1 MERLA
6 LITII
11 LPFVGAFI
19 VGLNKQSFP
28 KIATI
33 FAALATL
40 GTLAVAGQWYAN
52 GAQSV
57 TYDLVKFGDTA
68 IFGVTLDAVS
78 TLIAFAVVGLG
89 FLICLYSCGYLTD
102 KNREHPH
109 NGLPRFYAFLLIFIG
124 AMAGLV
130 YSSTLAGQLLF
141 FEITGGCSWALI
153 SYYQS
158 QKAMAAAMKALI
170 ITHVGSLGL
179 YLAAAYLFSQSGTF
193 SITAL
198 EHLAPEAK
206 TIVLFGVMFAA
217 WGKSAQLPMQ
227 IWLPNA
233 MEAPTPVS
241 AYLHAASMVKVG
253 VYIFARSVMS
263 AGEIPHVVGEV
274 GIVMAM
280 ITLIYGFLMYLP
292 QADLKRLLAY
302 STITQLSY
310 IFIGLSLAA
319 LGSKLAFVAA
329 IAYIFNHAFAKS
341 LFFLVAGSLSY
352 ATGTRSMPRL
362 QGIMRTMP
370 VVGTGFGIAALAI
383 AGVPPFNGF
392 FSKFPLFAAWG
403 KSAQLPMQIWLPN
416 AMEAPTPVSA
426 YLHAASMV
434 KVGVYIFAR
443 SVMSAGEIPHIVG
456 EVGIV
461 MAMITLI
468 YGFLMYLPQADLKRL
483 LAYST
488 ITQLSYIFIGLSL
501 AALGSKLA
509 FVAAIAY
516 IFNHAFAKSLF
527 FLVAGSLSYATG
539 TRSMPRLQGI
549 MRTMPVVGTGF
560 GIAALAIAGVPPFNG
575 FFSKF
580 PLFAAGFDLGQE
592 YSWVTWL
599 MVIALIESTATFVW
613 LLYKFGQCVIGKPS
627 EDVQNAQPLPFSMT
641 FVLVILMVMSVCS
654 SFIAAYWLGL
664 AG

>member
-1 MERLA
+1 MLAFLVIALIAGSTNFAVIGNALSENTWQYPIATVIAITAAFFAVFIEMGKIPFDLAEAEQELQEGPLTEYSGPALA
-6 LITII
+6 LLKVGLSLKSMVVASIFVSVLLPFGIPTEMSLSAVILGGVLFFVKLFVVFVLACVFENTLSRTRFMLTGRLTVVGI

-19 VGLNKQSFP
+19 VGLNKKHFAQ
-28 KIATI
+28 IATV

-40 GTLAVAGQWYAN
+40 GTMLVAGQWFAN
-52 GAQSV
+52 GHQSV
-57 TYDLVKFGDTA
+57 TYDIVAFDKTA

-78 TLIAFAVVGLG
+78 TLIAFAVVALG

-153 SYYQS
+153 SYYQTP
-158 QKAMAAAMKALI
+158 KAQAAAMKALI
-170 ITHVGSLGL
+170 ITHVGAIGL
-179 YLAAAYLFSQSGTF
+179 YIAAAYLFSQSGTF

-198 EHLAPEAK
+198 EHLDPSAK

-263 AGEIPHVVGEV
+263 AGEIPHIVGEV
-274 GIVMAM
+274 GIIMAM

-292 QADLKRLLAY
+292 QTDLKRLLAY

-310 IFIGLSLAA
+310 IFIGISLAA

-329 IAYIFNHAFAKS
+329 ISYIFNHAFAKS

-352 ATGTRSMPRL
+352 ATGTRSMPLLR
-362 QGIMRTMP
+362 GIMRTMP
-370 VVGTGFGIAALAI
+370 VVGAGFGVAALAI

-392 FSKFPLFAAWG
+392 FSK
-403 KSAQLPMQIWLPN
+403 
-416 AMEAPTPVSA
+416 
-426 YLHAASMV
+426 Y
-434 KVGVYIFAR
+434 
-443 SVMSAGEIPHIVG
+443 
-456 EVGIV
+456 
-461 MAMITLI
+461 
-468 YGFLMYLPQADLKRL
+468 
-483 LAYST
+483 
-488 ITQLSYIFIGLSL
+488 
-501 AALGSKLA
+501 
-509 FVAAIAY
+509 
-516 IFNHAFAKSLF
+516 
-527 FLVAGSLSYATG
+527 
-539 TRSMPRLQGI
+539 
-549 MRTMPVVGTGF
+549 
-560 GIAALAIAGVPPFNG
+560 
-575 FFSKF
+575 
-580 PLFAAGFDLGQE
+580 PLFAAGFELGQE
-592 YSWVTWL
+592 YGWITWL
-599 MVIALIESTATFVW
+599 MVLALVESTATFVW

-627 EDVQNAQPLPFSMT
+627 EVVANAQPIPFSMR
-641 FVLVILMVMSVCS
+641 FVLVVLMVMSVVS

>member
-19 VGLNKQSFP
+19 VGLNKKHFAQ
-28 KIATI
+28 IATV

-40 GTLAVAGQWYAN
+40 GTLLVAGQWFAD
-52 GAQSV
+52 GHQSV
-57 TYDLVKFGDTA
+57 TYDIVAFDKTA

-78 TLIAFAVVGLG
+78 TLIAFAVVALG

-130 YSSTLAGQLLF
+130 YSSTLAGQ
-141 FEITGGCSWALI
+141 TP
-153 SYYQS
+153 
-158 QKAMAAAMKALI
+158 KAQAAAMKALI
-170 ITHVGSLGL
+170 ITHVGAIGL
-179 YLAAAYLFSQSGTF
+179 YIAAAYLFSQSGTF

-198 EHLAPEAK
+198 EHLDPSAK

-263 AGEIPHVVGEV
+263 AGEIPHIVGEV
-274 GIVMAM
+274 GIIMAM

-292 QADLKRLLAY
+292 QTDLKRLLAY

-310 IFIGLSLAA
+310 IFIGISLAA

-329 IAYIFNHAFAKS
+329 ISYIFNHAFAKS

-352 ATGTRSMPRL
+352 ATGTRSMPLL

-370 VVGTGFGIAALAI
+370 VVGAGFGVAALAI

-392 FSKFPLFAAWG
+392 FSK
-403 KSAQLPMQIWLPN
+403 
-416 AMEAPTPVSA
+416 
-426 YLHAASMV
+426 Y
-434 KVGVYIFAR
+434 
-443 SVMSAGEIPHIVG
+443 
-456 EVGIV
+456 
-461 MAMITLI
+461 
-468 YGFLMYLPQADLKRL
+468 
-483 LAYST
+483 
-488 ITQLSYIFIGLSL
+488 
-501 AALGSKLA
+501 
-509 FVAAIAY
+509 
-516 IFNHAFAKSLF
+516 
-527 FLVAGSLSYATG
+527 
-539 TRSMPRLQGI
+539 
-549 MRTMPVVGTGF
+549 
-560 GIAALAIAGVPPFNG
+560 
-575 FFSKF
+575 
-580 PLFAAGFDLGQE
+580 PLFAAGFELGHE
-592 YSWVTWL
+592 YGWITWL
-599 MVIALIESTATFVW
+599 MVLALVESTATFVW

-627 EDVQNAQPLPFSMT
+627 EVVANAQPIPFSMR
-641 FVLVILMVMSVCS
+641 FVLVVLMVMSVVS

>member
-19 VGLNKQSFP
+19 VGLNKTHFA
-28 KIATI
+28 KLATI
-33 FAALATL
+33 FSALTTACISVL
-40 GTLAVAGQWYAN
+40 AGQWYLSSH
-52 GAQSV
+52 QSV
-57 TYDLVKFGDTA
+57 TYELVAFDQTV

-78 TLIAFAVVGLG
+78 TLIGFAVVSLG

-130 YSSTLAGQLLF
+130 LSSTLAGQLLF

-158 QKAMAAAMKALI
+158 PKAMAVAMKALI
-170 ITHVGSLGL
+170 ITHVGAIGL
-179 YLAAAYLFSQSGTF
+179 YIAAAYLFSKSGTF

-198 EHLAPEAK
+198 EQLDPSAK

-253 VYIFARSVMS
+253 VYIFARAVMS
-263 AGEIPHVVGEV
+263 AGEIPSIVGEV
-274 GIVMAM
+274 GIIMAM

-292 QADLKRLLAY
+292 QTDLKRLLAY

-310 IFIGLSLAA
+310 IFIGISLAA

-352 ATGTRSMPRL
+352 ATGTRSMPLL

-370 VVGTGFGIAALAI
+370 VVGAGFG
-383 AGVPPFNGF
+383 V
-392 FSKFPLFAAWG
+392 
-403 KSAQLPMQIWLPN
+403 
-416 AMEAPTPVSA
+416 
-426 YLHAASMV
+426 
-434 KVGVYIFAR
+434 
-443 SVMSAGEIPHIVG
+443 
-456 EVGIV
+456 
-461 MAMITLI
+461 
-468 YGFLMYLPQADLKRL
+468 
-483 LAYST
+483 
-488 ITQLSYIFIGLSL
+488 
-501 AALGSKLA
+501 
-509 FVAAIAY
+509 
-516 IFNHAFAKSLF
+516 
-527 FLVAGSLSYATG
+527 
-539 TRSMPRLQGI
+539 
-549 MRTMPVVGTGF
+549 
-560 GIAALAIAGVPPFNG
+560 AALAIAGVPPFNG

-580 PLFAAGFDLGQE
+580 PLFAAGFELGNE
-592 YSWVTWL
+592 YSWITTL

-613 LLYKFGQCVIGKPS
+613 LLYKFGQCVIGQPS
-627 EDVQNAQPLPFSMT
+627 EAVAKAQPITLSISV
-641 FVLVILMVMSVCS
+641 VLVVLMVMSVCS
-654 SFIAAYWLGL
+654 GFIAAYWLGL